1 MLIKRDSGESVS
13 GSRQTGVESHMSHV
27 LALDVGGTFMKGAVI
42 GSDHVPV
49 VRLRFP
55 TPRAHGPEATTA
67 AIASALVDLHQAARE
82 RGLTVKAA
90 GVAVPG
96 IVDETRRRVLF
107 SANIGWRDTDLA
119 ADLTHR
125 LAAGATD
132 TGKLPV
138 ILGHDVASAGIAEA
152 RIGAA
157 QGYDNAL
164 IVPIGTG
171 IAAALIS
178 EGRPIRAG
186 GYAGQLGHIVIEPNG
201 EPCGCGNRG
210 CLATIAAAS
219 AIARRY
225 AARTGKPES
234 EVNGAHEVL
243 QRLHTGDT
251 TAHHVWHE
259 AIEALATA
267 LAQATNL
274 LAPEVIVIGGGLAQ
288 AGEPL
293 LAPLRES
300 LAERLTFQRLPKV
313 VPAQLGDEAGCLGIG
328 LSALEHIS

>member
-1 MLIKRDSGESVS
+1 
-13 GSRQTGVESHMSHV
+13 MSHV

-42 GSDHVPV
+42 GFDRAPV
-49 VRLRFP
+49 VRLRFE

-67 AIASALVDLHQAARE
+67 AIVSALTDLHQAARE

-96 IVDETRRRVLF
+96 IVEETRGRVVF

-119 ADLTHR
+119 ADLTRR
-125 LAAGATD
+125 LDTAAAD
-132 TGKLPV
+132 TGELPI

-157 QGYDNAL
+157 KGFDNAL
-164 IVPIGTG
+164 VVPIGTG
-171 IAAALIS
+171 IGAALIS
-178 EGRPIRAG
+178 EGHPIRSG
-186 GYAGQLGHIVIEPNG
+186 GYAGQLGHIVIEKEG
-201 EPCGCGNRG
+201 EACGCGNRG

-219 AIARRY
+219 AITRRY

-234 EVNGAHEVL
+234 DVNGAHEVL
-243 QRLHTGDT
+243 QRLRTGD
-251 TAHHVWHE
+251 AHARHVWDE

-274 LAPEVIVIGGGLAQ
+274 LAPEVIVIGGGLAA
-288 AGEPL
+288 AGELL
-293 LAPLRES
+293 LAPLRKS

-313 VPAQLGDEAGCLGIG
+313 APAELGDEAGCLGIG
-328 LSALEHIS
+328 LSTIEHLSGPHS